1 MEPFRAEMEKAER
14 ERLKVE
20 ENYFA
25 SQALTNELDTLLTE
39 GNQIIQQQKEVT
51 GLANI
56 REPRINKTISDIT
69 ARTGVIQAVLSARS
83 GQIAQAYNLI
93 DRSVQ
98 ATTAD
103 RQDQL
108 NYYNTLLQFYT
119 GEKDS
124 EGNNLVNLTN
134 EQKQYIQANIS
145 LLQNDLAMSMESV
158 ENIKSAMANPATAK
172 IYADAGISLNDSIAE
187 INSKLSQYTYQQE
200 IIGINNQAEG
210 QGLEFILPEQV
221 SQYDQA
227 RVQSFTDSKG
237 KVYNYL
243 KPAPEE
249 DLVSLQG
256 GLYDKTTGTWKVA
269 PKDTGGGGGG
279 AAGTYYNT
287 ETNEP
292 VSDYEAAQ
300 AELMQIQE
308 GNPNMGAEALEVR
321 MREALDIATSR
332 GDYKLNQTEKKNLI
346 ENTVG
351 QMEFISTEWLREN
364 IDMEDEGFME
374 MIKEF
379 APKKRE
385 DFSKF
390 WMGSGEEEKF
400 YNQYLD
406 QQKDAYILQ
415 LMKQAQEYR
424 KAGLTDQQIL
434 TKLSE

>member
-1 MEPFRAEMEKAER
+1 MC
-14 ERLKVE
+14 
-20 ENYFA
+20 
-25 SQALTNELDTLLTE
+25 
-39 GNQIIQQQKEVT
+39 
-51 GLANI
+51 
-56 REPRINKTISDIT
+56 
-69 ARTGVIQAVLSARS
+69 
-83 GQIAQAYNLI
+83 
-93 DRSVQ
+93 
-98 ATTAD
+98 
-103 RQDQL
+103 
-108 NYYNTLLQFYT
+108 
-119 GEKDS
+119 
-124 EGNNLVNLTN
+124 
-134 EQKQYIQANIS
+134 
-145 LLQNDLAMSMESV
+145 
-158 ENIKSAMANPATAK
+158 
-172 IYADAGISLNDSIAE
+172 
-187 INSKLSQYTYQQE
+187 

-332 GDYKLNQTEKKNLI
+332 GDYKLTQTEKKNLI
-346 ENTVG
+346 ENTVSK
-351 QMEFISTEWLREN
+351 MEFITTTWLREN

-374 MIKEF
+374 MIKES